1 MKTTKR
7 KWIIV
12 LEAMCFLTQNVFN
25 FQYFQEAEAFF
36 EGGYIYLGEG
46 NGNPLQYA
54 CLESPVDR
62 EAWWAA
68 VQGVTQSQSL
78 VKRLSMHAWIG
89 EGNGNPLQCSCLEN
103 PRDGGAWWAAVYG
116 VAQSQIRLKRLSS
129 SSSSISTNPC
139 TSLKGEI
146 VKQRFILCNYS
157 LIAILIACTL
167 SSCKVNGQILYLVV
181 KNLPVK
187 AGDSGDAGLIPR
199 WGTIPRR
206 RKWQPI
212 PIPKYSCLGNPMDRE
227 AWQAIVHGV
236 AKSWTQLSSWAHIL
250 VSTSHKPFWPC
261 SSYYRMMVAYFF
273 INIQVITRWNV
284 NDFRIPKVVVWGKK
298 LIFKPWT
305 NQTQVK
311 TIILNL

>member
-46 NGNPLQYA
+46 NGNPLQYS

-62 EAWWAA
+62 GAWWAA
-68 VQGVTQSQSL
+68 VHEVTQSQTQ
-78 VKRLSMHAWIG
+78 VKWLSMHVWLG

-116 VAQSQIRLKRLSS
+116 VAQSRIWLKQLSS
-129 SSSSISTNPC
+129 SSSSCISTYPC

-146 VKQRFILCNYS
+146 VKGRFILYNYS

-181 KNLPVK
+181 KNLPAK
-187 AGDSGDAGLIPR
+187 AGDSGDAGLILR
-199 WGTIPRR
+199 WGTIPQR

-212 PIPKYSCLGNPMDRE
+212 PIPKYSCLGNPMDRG

-236 AKSWTQLSSWAHIL
+236 AKSWTRRSSWAHTSL
-250 VSTSHKPFWPC
+250 QALLTSHLDHAAVTIEW
-261 SSYYRMMVAYFF
+261 
-273 INIQVITRWNV
+273 W
-284 NDFRIPKVVVWGKK
+284 W
-298 LIFKPWT
+298 LIFS
-305 NQTQVK
+305 
-311 TIILNL
+311 

>member
-1 MKTTKR
+1 MDCSTPGLS
-7 KWIIV
+7 V
-12 LEAMCFLTQNVFN
+12 LHNLPKFDQVHVHCIGDAIPPSHPWMPFSPSALILSQHQGL
-25 FQYFQEAEAFF
+25 FQWVSCSHQMSK
-36 EGGYIYLGEG
+36 I
-46 NGNPLQYA
+46 
-54 CLESPVDR
+54 LEF
-62 EAWWAA
+62 
-68 VQGVTQSQSL
+68 QSQ
-78 VKRLSMHAWIG
+78 HH
-89 EGNGNPLQCSCLEN
+89 PLQCSCLEN
-103 PRDGGAWWAAVYG
+103 PRDRGAWWAAVYG